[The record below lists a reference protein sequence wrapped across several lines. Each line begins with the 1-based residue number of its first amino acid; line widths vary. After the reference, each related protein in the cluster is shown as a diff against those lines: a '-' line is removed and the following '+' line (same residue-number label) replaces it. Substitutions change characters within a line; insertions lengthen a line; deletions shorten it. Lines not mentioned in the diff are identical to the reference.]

1 MISSKIFG
9 ERCTS
14 NGVVPGHIVQE
25 KLKKNKKWKEGEVG
39 FRGFEK
45 LIWMARDHGVGL
57 IVVVCTKLISFTT
70 WGVGLNCICIHAMAL
85 IKIATKFDTGHGMWH
100 AAMHVKSVLSWV
112 NAIHVTSHVFL
123 FYLLGCLHTL
133 KESKLNKD
141 GLIRDI
147 KKSEISECLCLTG
160 MDISII

>member
-1 MISSKIFG
+1 MIQINNVKDPTHVTLSLIYKKNICPSWSMISSKIFG

-70 WGVGLNCICIHAMAL
+70 
-85 IKIATKFDTGHGMWH
+85 
-100 AAMHVKSVLSWV
+100 
-112 NAIHVTSHVFL
+112 
-123 FYLLGCLHTL
+123 
-133 KESKLNKD
+133 
-141 GLIRDI
+141 
-147 KKSEISECLCLTG
+147 
-160 MDISII
+160 